1 MRKLT
6 EIKTLAELAKLALD
20 DADNLAASDE
30 YVMDSDIWHE
40 LRYEDNRRQCHVCWA
55 GAVMSRTLGMHIQA
69 SANPS
74 IDSQVI
80 IDADLKQHRLDPA
93 DADRLCALDLLRT
106 QQFRQ
111 AFRTFGYNF
120 EEADELSDGLYHRMA
135 KAAGVSLVLEGDFS
149 NDEEYRRFASDMRR
163 ILPLMAAAE
172 AGLAEAGA
180 A

>member
-1 MRKLT
+1 MGKLT
-6 EIKTLAELAKLALD
+6 EIETLAELAQLALD

-40 LRYEDNRRQCHVCWA
+40 LRHEDNRRQCHVCWA

-80 IDADLKQHRLDPA
+80 IDADLKQHKLDPA

-111 AFRTFGYNF
+111 AFRTFGYQVG
-120 EEADELSDGLYHRMA
+120 EADDLSDGLYHRMNE
-135 KAAGVSLVLEGDFS
+135 KGLSLVMDGDFHG
-149 NDEEYRRFASDMRR
+149 DEEYRRFASDMRR
-163 ILPLMAAAE
+163 ILPLMAQAE
-172 AGLAEAGA
+172 AKLAEAGGA
-180 A
+180 